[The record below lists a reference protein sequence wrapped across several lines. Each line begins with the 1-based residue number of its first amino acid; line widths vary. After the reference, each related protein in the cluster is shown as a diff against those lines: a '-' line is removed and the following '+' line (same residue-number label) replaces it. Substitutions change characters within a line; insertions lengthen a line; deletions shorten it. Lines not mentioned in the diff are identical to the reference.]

1 MASYTG
7 GSREETRIRQ
17 LEGERAA
24 RKQDILQK
32 KGAIAN
38 ASAGAKSVLAGRNF
52 AVHKD
57 NVEDLLKSDTV
68 GLVTHDDFK
77 ARREYLE
84 RSAADEMEKRNAKR
98 RVEDAKSRKLQLRK
112 ANASK
117 LSFAADEDDDS
128 DDSDD
133 SDESEESEEREA
145 GGSAAD
151 KRGTKRGI
159 GTGTVSE
166 ALGRGTEV
174 AGSGE
179 GVLKRVELMQRS
191 EKTKRRRVTKNP
203 DADTDFLP
211 DRDRE
216 LAEETE
222 RERLKQEWINE
233 QERRKNEL
241 VNITYS
247 YWDGS
252 GHRRMIRCK
261 KGTTIGRF
269 LGMVQ
274 TQFKDLRGTSSDEL
288 VFIKEDLIIPH
299 HYSFYDFIVSKA
311 RGKSGPLFN
320 FDVVEDIRLVSDANK
335 EKQDAHAAKVVERR
349 WYDRNRHIFPAS
361 RWTTFDPK
369 KKVRVAHSCLQRN
382 SSMRLVPCLEAQFSD
397 MLSDRTLLFTIPVS
411 SMESI
416 QSTETDVVQLGGTA
430 PIASKCNRKKH
441 CRRRRLCISIFGL
454 EHSIH
459 ATKSHCLTT
468 FWPAGPATWIESHQI
483 YVDPWCIICDKLLQ
497 V

>member
-7 GSREETRIRQ
+7 GSREETRIRH
-17 LEGERAA
+17 LEEERAA
-24 RKQDILQK
+24 RKHDILQK

-52 AVHKD
+52 AAHND

-84 RSAADEMEKRNAKR
+84 RSAADEMEKRNSKK
-98 RVEDAKSRKLQLRK
+98 RVEEAESRKLQLRK

-117 LSFAADEDDDS
+117 LSFAADEDDDG

-133 SDESEESEEREA
+133 SEEVDVSRKVTIGRGLKRGFTAGEESEALANIAKSNA
-145 GGSAAD
+145 GVDGLSSPRPLAETPQD
-151 KRGTKRGI
+151 SKR
-159 GTGTVSE
+159 
-166 ALGRGTEV
+166 
-174 AGSGE
+174 
-179 GVLKRVELMQRS
+179 Q
-191 EKTKRRRVTKNP
+191 RVTKNP

-216 LAEETE
+216 LAEEAE
-222 RERLKQEWINE
+222 RERLKQEWMNE

-274 TQFKDLRGTSSDEL
+274 TQFKELRGTSADEL

-320 FDVVEDIRLVSDANK
+320 FDVVDDIRLVSDASK

-369 KKVRVAHSCLQRN
+369 KKVRLTQLNHTMLLAVVDPVDAH
-382 SSMRLVPCLEAQFSD
+382 
-397 MLSDRTLLFTIPVS
+397 LSDSFLIQCLACCASILQSLSPPWTASSRSMESTLFTETRHGATIAKRQQRRVFPPAVTLRQAALTLFRTLL
-411 SMESI
+411 E
-416 QSTETDVVQLGGTA
+416 A
-430 PIASKCNRKKH
+430 
-441 CRRRRLCISIFGL
+441 
-454 EHSIH
+454 
-459 ATKSHCLTT
+459 
-468 FWPAGPATWIESHQI
+468 
-483 YVDPWCIICDKLLQ
+483 
-497 V
+497 

>member
-7 GSREETRIRQ
+7 GSREETRIRH
-17 LEGERAA
+17 LEEERAA
-24 RKQDILQK
+24 RKQEIIQK
-32 KGAIAN
+32 KGAIAS
-38 ASAGAKSVLAGRNF
+38 ASAGAKSVLSGRNF
-52 AVHKD
+52 AAHND

-84 RSAADEMEKRNAKR
+84 RSAADEMEKRNSKK
-98 RVEDAKSRKLQLRK
+98 RVEDAEVRKLQLRK

-117 LSFAADEDDDS
+117 LSFAADEDDE
-128 DDSDD
+128 SDD
-133 SDESEESEEREA
+133 SDECEKLDPSCSGA
-145 GGSAAD
+145 GGRGR
-151 KRGTKRGI
+151 KRGVNSGAEA
-159 GTGTVSE
+159 E
-166 ALGRGTEV
+166 ALGEITKSKETGD
-174 AGSGE
+174 ALSNPGE
-179 GVLKRVELMQRS
+179 LSKATQD
-191 EKTKRRRVTKNP
+191 TKRQRVTKNP

-216 LAEETE
+216 LAEEAE
-222 RERLKQEWINE
+222 RERLKQEWMNE

-274 TQFKDLRGTSSDEL
+274 TQFKELRGTSADEL

-320 FDVVEDIRLVSDANK
+320 FDVVEDIRLVSDASK

-369 KKVRVAHSCLQRN
+369 KKVRSAGRESGPVALL
-382 SSMRLVPCLEAQFSD
+382 LV
-397 MLSDRTLLFTIPVS
+397 
-411 SMESI
+411 
-416 QSTETDVVQLGGTA
+416 
-430 PIASKCNRKKH
+430 
-441 CRRRRLCISIFGL
+441 
-454 EHSIH
+454 
-459 ATKSHCLTT
+459 
-468 FWPAGPATWIESHQI
+468 
-483 YVDPWCIICDKLLQ
+483 VDPVDAHFPDTFLLLYAMCALPRFYNAALDLVLYQ
-497 V
+497 YGEYTIHGD

>member
-17 LEGERAA
+17 LEEERAV
-24 RKQDILQK
+24 RKQEILRQ
-32 KGAIAN
+32 KGAIVS
-38 ASAGAKSVLAGRNF
+38 ASAGSKSVLGGRNF
-52 AVHKD
+52 ASHKD

-84 RSAADEMEKRNAKR
+84 KSAADEWEKRNAKQR
-98 RVEDAKSRKLQLRK
+98 LRDAETRKLQLRK

-117 LSFAADEDDDS
+117 LSFAGGDEDENDDS
-128 DDSDD
+128 EDSDASEGRDTKVAGGQSKGRSRSVD
-133 SDESEESEEREA
+133 SD
-145 GGSAAD
+145 
-151 KRGTKRGI
+151 
-159 GTGTVSE
+159 GTGMDSE
-166 ALGRGTEV
+166 IPLPGRPTSQGQ
-174 AGSGE
+174 SP
-179 GVLKRVELMQRS
+179 
-191 EKTKRRRVTKNP
+191 KRRRVTKNP

-216 LAEETE
+216 LAEEAE
-222 RERLKQEWINE
+222 RERLKQEWMNE

-261 KGTTIGRF
+261 KGTTVGRL
-269 LGMVQ
+269 LGIVQ
-274 TQFKDLRGTSSDEL
+274 TQFKELRNVSADEL
-288 VFIKEDLIIPH
+288 IFVKEDLIIPH

-320 FDVVEDIRLVSDANK
+320 FDVVEDVRLVSDANK

-349 WYDRNRHIFPAS
+349 WYERNRHIFPAS

-369 KKVRVAHSCLQRN
+369 KKVRSASAFTLGTSRN
-382 SSMRLVPCLEAQFSD
+382 VLRKV
-397 MLSDRTLLFTIPVS
+397 LSNHRDLYLLPTFF
-411 SMESI
+411 
-416 QSTETDVVQLGGTA
+416 A
-430 PIASKCNRKKH
+430 PK
-441 CRRRRLCISIFGL
+441 
-454 EHSIH
+454 
-459 ATKSHCLTT
+459 TPT
-468 FWPAGPATWIESHQI
+468 
-483 YVDPWCIICDKLLQ
+483 
-497 V
+497 